1 MTRIRRLLAPAAA
14 LCVLGTAGMMTAG
27 ALPAQ
32 AVTSG
37 PYMAQGETP
46 EQTPGGSTL
55 GEWPIA
61 KGTSVKMICWTEG
74 PYKDGSAKWFDIQ
87 SNVYPFTAGY
97 VPANSVASQSKVGL
111 CH

>member
-1 MTRIRRLLAPAAA
+1 MKRIRRLLAPAAA
-14 LCVLGTAGMMTAG
+14 LCVLGTTSVMTAS

-32 AVTSG
+32 AATSS

-61 KGTSVKMICWTEG
+61 KGTPVTMICWTEG
-74 PYKDGSAKWFDIQ
+74 PNKDGSKKWFDIQ
-87 SNVYPFTAGY
+87 SHDYPFTAGY
-97 VPANSVASQSKVGL
+97 VPANSVANQSKVGL
-111 CH
+111 CS